1 MEFILLNNFFESLNF
16 ELLNMDLELLYR
28 QIRGLP
34 HDIQILIDEYN
45 VEHRRLVKKIN
56 EEYFSIIYYDCISCN
71 KPFKCDLFWSV
82 DYFINRKYN
91 LNNYWCSSICYHNS
105 NDEHLKNKF
114 LACIEDYLLHTTI
127 FWIEK

>member
-1 MEFILLNNFFESLNF
+1 
-16 ELLNMDLELLYR
+16 MDLELLYR

-34 HDIQILIDEYN
+34 HDIQVLIDEYN

-71 KPFKCDLFWSV
+71 KPYTCDLFWSV

-91 LNNYWCSSICYHNS
+91 LKNYWCSSICYHNS

-114 LACIEDYLLHTTI
+114 LASIKDYLLHTSI